1 MTLKN
6 MQRET
11 RVLASVT
18 WEFNTK
24 LCLIVMYLNLMAAW
38 GWLHGAGCMGLAGKV
53 RSDKDVQQ
61 GEERLEM
68 GTDVFHFSGSHG
80 PLVCIPAGGA

>member
-38 GWLHGAGCMGLAGKV
+38 GWLHGAGCMGLAAWGWQG
-53 RSDKDVQQ
+53 RSGVTKMSSKEKR
-61 GEERLEM
+61 G
-68 GTDVFHFSGSHG
+68 
-80 PLVCIPAGGA
+80 